1 MIGMFFVDVEV
12 SETFVNQE
20 KGFVVRMNYVAAVMV
35 IQLCFFLVDSL
46 CHSFIYSLFLILV
59 LRIIQKII
67 YMKTSQFKARAIIML
82 EIRGIEKSLMK
93 GK

>member
-1 MIGMFFVDVEV
+1 
-12 SETFVNQE
+12 
-20 KGFVVRMNYVAAVMV
+20 MNYVAAVMV
-35 IQLCFFLVDSL
+35 IQLCFLLIDSL
-46 CHSFIYSLFLILV
+46 RHSFIYSLFLILV

>member
-1 MIGMFFVDVEV
+1 
-12 SETFVNQE
+12 
-20 KGFVVRMNYVAAVMV
+20 MNYVAAVMV

-46 CHSFIYSLFLILV
+46 RHSFINSLFLILV

>member
-1 MIGMFFVDVEV
+1 
-12 SETFVNQE
+12 
-20 KGFVVRMNYVAAVMV
+20 MNYVAAVMV
-35 IQLCFFLVDSL
+35 IQLCFFLIDSL
-46 CHSFIYSLFLILV
+46 RHSYIYSLFLILV

>member
-1 MIGMFFVDVEV
+1 
-12 SETFVNQE
+12 
-20 KGFVVRMNYVAAVMV
+20 MNYVAAVMV
-35 IQLCFFLVDSL
+35 IQLCFFLIDSL
-46 CHSFIYSLFLILV
+46 RHSFINSLFLILV